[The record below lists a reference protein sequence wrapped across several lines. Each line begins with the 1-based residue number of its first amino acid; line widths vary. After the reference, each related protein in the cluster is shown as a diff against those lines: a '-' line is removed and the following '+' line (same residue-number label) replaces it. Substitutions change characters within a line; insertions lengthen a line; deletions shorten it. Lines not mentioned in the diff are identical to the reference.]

1 MNTTTSSG
9 CLIVDSLRAKTL
21 ANAQEDPIVLSV
33 LDKIVERA
41 RAGQKKY
48 GTNLARHDLTRLQWL
63 RHAQEEAMDLAN
75 YLEVLILRDGDN
87 MSPYHDLQETA
98 LEIACNIECD
108 INHEQVTPLE
118 NKACAEA
125 GG

>member
-9 CLIVDSLRAKTL
+9 CPIVDSLRAKTL

-63 RHAQEEAMDLAN
+63 VHAQEEAMDLAN
-75 YLEVLILRDGDN
+75 YLEVLILQTPGFSTRMDE
-87 MSPYHDLQETA
+87 MQEQALTTA
-98 LEIACNIECD
+98 CELEVYIQRWDVE
-108 INHEQVTPLE
+108 E
-118 NKACAEA
+118 KACAEA